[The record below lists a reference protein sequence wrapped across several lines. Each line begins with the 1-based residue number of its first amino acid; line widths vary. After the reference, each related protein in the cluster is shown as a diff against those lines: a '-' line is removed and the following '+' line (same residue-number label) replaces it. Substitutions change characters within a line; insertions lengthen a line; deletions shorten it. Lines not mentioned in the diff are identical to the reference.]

1 MPGAGKSLIPA
12 LALCLAVSTSPAGHV
27 FAGPEELL
35 WAAFLGGAG
44 PEEGFDIAVDG
55 DGHVWVTGFTES
67 ADFPVTAGA
76 YDTVAADR
84 EAFLAQVSSDG
95 GALLLS
101 TLLGGQGW
109 DEGYSLTVDGLGRI
123 CLAGL
128 TRSADFPLTPAAFDT
143 SLSGDSDAFVAI
155 MDPAGQLIHASLL
168 GGSGDEWCYQ
178 IAAGDSGRVYSVG
191 STGSEDFP
199 VTIGAQDQTLGG
211 PSDAFAARWTPSL
224 DALEYATFLGGG
236 SDEYGWGIAADDS
249 GCASVTGY
257 TFSRNFPVTPGVF
270 DSIHAGPTEVFVARL
285 GPDGSTLRYAT
296 LLGGGFRDAARSLAL
311 DGDGC
316 ALVTGYTYSSDFPV
330 TPDAFQ
336 DSMGFFDV
344 SAFVV
349 RLGFWGRELRFST
362 FLNGGETESGY
373 GIAADDS
380 GRAWVVGFTD
390 SPDFPVTPGSF
401 DEIHGGNRDIFLCA
415 LDSTGREL
423 LYSTYI
429 GGTESDYAWD
439 LGLGPEG
446 RVYLAGYSSSGDFP
460 VTAGAVQESP
470 AGDEDVI
477 VAVLRPGDQVPV
489 VYEPGRGNGPRGFR
503 LYQNWPNPF
512 NAATRIRFRLPDPGP
527 ITVEIFNAAGQRV
540 RCLARG
546 WHPAGEYDLGWDG
559 RDGAGRPAASG
570 IYLCRLDDGR
580 RRQTVKMMLVR

>member
-1 MPGAGKSLIPA
+1 MIVC
-12 LALCLAVSTSPAGHV
+12 LCLVIGIGPAGYAA
-27 FAGPEELL
+27 AGPEDLL
-35 WAAFLGGAG
+35 WATFLGGAG
-44 PEEGFDIAVDG
+44 TEQGFDIAVD
-55 DGHVWVTGFTES
+55 DSGHLWVTGFTES
-67 ADFPVTAGA
+67 ANFPVTAGA

-84 EAFLAQVSSDG
+84 EAFLVQVSSDG

-109 DEGYSLTVDGLGRI
+109 DEGYSLAVDGAGRI

-128 TRSADFPLTPAAFDT
+128 TRSTDFPLTAAAFDT
-143 SLSGDSDAFVAI
+143 SLDGGSDAFVAI

-178 IAAGDSGRVYSVG
+178 IATDDSGRVYSVG

-199 VTIGAQDQTLGG
+199 VTAGGQDQTLGG
-211 PSDAFAARWTPSL
+211 FSDAFVVCWSPSL
-224 DALEYATFLGGG
+224 DFLEYATFLGGG
-236 SDEYGWGIAADDS
+236 SDEYGWGIAVDDS

-257 TFSRNFPVTPGVF
+257 TFSQDFPVTPGVV
-270 DSIHAGPTEVFVARL
+270 DSIHSGPTEVFVARL
-285 GPDGSTLRYAT
+285 GPDGSALRYVT

-311 DGDGC
+311 DGNGC

-330 TPDAFQ
+330 TPGAYQ
-336 DSMGFFDV
+336 DSMGLFDV
-344 SAFVV
+344 SAFAV
-349 RLGFWGRELRFST
+349 RLDFWGRELCFST
-362 FLNGGETESGY
+362 FLTGGETESGY
-373 GIAADDS
+373 GIAAGDS
-380 GRAWVVGFTD
+380 GRTWVVGFTD

-401 DEIHGGNRDIFLCA
+401 DEVHGGNRDIFLCA
-415 LDSTGREL
+415 LDSTGGEL

-429 GGTESDYAWD
+429 GGIESDYAWD
-439 LGLGPEG
+439 LDLGPAG
-446 RVYLAGYSSSGDFP
+446 RVCLCGYSGSGDFP

-477 VAVLRPGDQVPV
+477 MAVLRPGVQVPV
-489 VYEPGRGNGPRGFR
+489 VHHPGRPNGPRGFR

-512 NAATRIRFRLPDPGP
+512 NASTRVCFRLSDPGP
-527 ITVEIFNAAGQRV
+527 VTVEVFNAAGQRV
-540 RCLARG
+540 RQLAGG
-546 WHPAGEYDLGWDG
+546 WYPAGVHDLCWDG

-570 IYLCRLDDGR
+570 IYLCSLASGR